1 MILVG
6 EARRGRGV
14 KGEKGLLLFLSRQV
28 REQQLRDRVKGKE
41 TILQMLIL
49 QIN

>member
-1 MILVG
+1 MRREEG
-6 EARRGRGV
+6 EGL
-14 KGEKGLLLFLSRQV
+14 KEKKASFNFLSRQV

-41 TILQMLIL
+41 TILQKLIL